1 MQNED
6 LIRGYF
12 GFTDE
17 LRRGVPPDTP
27 EVAALD
33 HAYTALERE
42 VRSGPI
48 DKAWLLV
55 REVLRRAP
63 DDELAQY
70 AVALLELFV
79 SLRREDAVPFIERE
93 AADDERF
100 KWALGRI
107 YLDADL
113 PADSLRRLRAA
124 SGNIISLPGHRDL

>member
-1 MQNED
+1 MENED

-12 GFTDE
+12 RFTDE
-17 LRRGVPPDTP
+17 LRRGVPPNTP
-27 EVAALD
+27 EVDALH
-33 HAYTALERE
+33 HAYTALEHT

-48 DKAWLLV
+48 NEAWLLV

-63 DDELAQY
+63 DEELALY

-79 SLRREDAVPFIERE
+79 NWRRDDAVPCIERE
-93 AADDERF
+93 AADDDRF

-113 PADSLRRLRAA
+113 SDDSLRRLRAA
-124 SGNIISLPGHRDL
+124 SGDLISLPGRHL